1 MQKLELNYFYGTQAD
16 SFTFYRIPKILITEE
31 AFRELSND
39 AKMLYGLM
47 LDRMGLSS
55 KNNWFDEE
63 NRVFVYYSMEDV
75 MDDLNCSKNKALKSL
90 SELDT
95 ETGIGLIERVKQGQG
110 KPAKIYVKNF
120 LTAEGIGSDFPK
132 KEVKSTQKGNSR
144 VPEKG
149 CLEDPKKDPNNI
161 NINNTEYNNT
171 ESNLILSAENVDNS
185 SKENKRSDTMDEI
198 DVNAYAR
205 YIWDKLDMDIM
216 LERYPADRDVLNGIY
231 ELIVETVVNQSDTFV
246 IASNKYPMN
255 LVRSKFMKLNS
266 SHVEYVMDCL
276 LSNTTKVCNIKKYIL
291 AALFNAPTTM
301 GGYFRAEVNH
311 DMPQLAKAR

>member
-1 MQKLELNYFYGTQAD
+1 
-16 SFTFYRIPKILITEE
+16 
-31 AFRELSND
+31 
-39 AKMLYGLM
+39 
-47 LDRMGLSS
+47 
-55 KNNWFDEE
+55 
-63 NRVFVYYSMEDV
+63 
-75 MDDLNCSKNKALKSL
+75 
-90 SELDT
+90 
-95 ETGIGLIERVKQGQG
+95 
-110 KPAKIYVKNF
+110 
-120 LTAEGIGSDFPK
+120 
-132 KEVKSTQKGNSR
+132 
-144 VPEKG
+144 
-149 CLEDPKKDPNNI
+149 
-161 NINNTEYNNT
+161 
-171 ESNLILSAENVDNS
+171 
-185 SKENKRSDTMDEI
+185 MDEI

-266 SHVEYVMDCL
+266 SHIEYVMDCL

-311 DMPQLAKAR
+311 DMPQLARAR